1 MRHSWSIGRI
11 FGIDI
16 SITSKDI
23 HQALVMDGG
32 RVAAILCRSDI
43 LHFIQLRSELGV

>member
-1 MRHSWSIGRI
+1 MRHSWRIVRI

-23 HQALVMDGG
+23 HQVLVMDGE
-32 RVAAILCRSDI
+32 RVVGIICRSDI